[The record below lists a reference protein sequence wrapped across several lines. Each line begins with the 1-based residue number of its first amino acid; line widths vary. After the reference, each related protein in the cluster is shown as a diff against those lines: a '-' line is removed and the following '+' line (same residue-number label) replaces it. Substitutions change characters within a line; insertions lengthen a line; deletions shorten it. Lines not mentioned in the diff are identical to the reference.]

1 MDLAHLVP
9 LVLQASI
16 ALIVI
21 SLGLEASL
29 EDAVY
34 LFRRPAQLARSLLAM
49 NVVMP
54 LFAAA
59 VAAAFALH
67 PAVEIAL
74 LALAVS
80 PVPPILP
87 KKEVKAGGRAS
98 RAMGVL
104 VAAALLAI
112 VFVPLGWGLLGWAF
126 SLPIQVPLANVA
138 RIVVL
143 SVLAPLAI
151 GMAVR
156 RVVPAFAE
164 RIATPVSLVGTVL
177 LVAGALV
184 VLVSAW
190 PAIVSLI
197 GNGTILAIAAFTL
210 IGLVV
215 GHLLGGADPED
226 RTVLALS
233 SASRH
238 PGVAMAIATANVPG
252 QKLVGAAVVLYLL
265 LSAVVSIPYLIWSRH
280 QSAATTGTARA

>member
-1 MDLAHLVP
+1 
-9 LVLQASI
+9 
-16 ALIVI
+16 
-21 SLGLEASL
+21 
-29 EDAVY
+29 
-34 LFRRPAQLARSLLAM
+34 
-49 NVVMP
+49 
-54 LFAAA
+54 
-59 VAAAFALH
+59 
-67 PAVEIAL
+67 
-74 LALAVS
+74 
-80 PVPPILP
+80 
-87 KKEVKAGGRAS
+87 
-98 RAMGVL
+98 
-104 VAAALLAI
+104 
-112 VFVPLGWGLLGWAF
+112 
-126 SLPIQVPLANVA
+126 VPLANVA

-215 GHLLGGADPED
+215 GHLLGGAYPED

-238 PGVAMAIATANVPG
+238 PGVAMAIAAANVPG